1 MNMKVS
7 SGSDED
13 SEALTLFNK
22 SLTLNVSQ
30 FPEFKG
36 ILENWLFFKRKF
48 LAMADT
54 HGLGVIFQEEE
65 ETFIPGSQ
73 AARLYKKKC
82 QFVYSVF
89 TQKMHGGQCT
99 LAIRKHQRE
108 QDARKAFKEM
118 VTHYESPENLM
129 VIS

>member
-1 MNMKVS
+1 M
-7 SGSDED
+7 
-13 SEALTLFNK
+13 
-22 SLTLNVSQ
+22 SQ

-36 ILENWLFFKRKF
+36 VLENWLFFKQTF

-73 AARLYKKKC
+73 TARLYKKKY

-89 TQKMHGGQCT
+89 TQKMHGGQCI
-99 LAIRKHQRE
+99 LAIRKHQ
-108 QDARKAFKEM
+108 KE
-118 VTHYESPENLM
+118 
-129 VIS
+129 